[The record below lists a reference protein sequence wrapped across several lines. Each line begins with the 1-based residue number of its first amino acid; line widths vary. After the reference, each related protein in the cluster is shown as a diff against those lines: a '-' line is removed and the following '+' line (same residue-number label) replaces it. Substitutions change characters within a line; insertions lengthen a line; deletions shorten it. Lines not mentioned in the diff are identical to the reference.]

1 MWNKASRKMG
11 TNMNLVSKETLV
23 TRLYTPRQINFEK
36 TYLFENNEKSQKEE
50 PLSIEYKIP
59 NTIENNL
66 DLPLPQG
73 KIQLYQVLNS
83 GNIEYIGQ
91 DKISQVPR
99 SNTATISSVKLSM
112 LLASGRF

>member
-1 MWNKASRKMG
+1 MGKRNEQKAIKICQ
-11 TNMNLVSKETLV
+11 TLINNKETLV

-83 GNIEYIGQ
+83 GNIEYIYKYG
-91 DKISQVPR
+91 
-99 SNTATISSVKLSM
+99 
-112 LLASGRF
+112 